1 MDEWIK
7 FLDKNPSQRRVIDRK
22 GTFLEGEKEKRFKR
36 FLLSRKRWY
45 SVNRFIRPYGNSN
58 CSFHVP
64 SLSLSHS
71 VRQEIIADNPA
82 NGRDS
87 NNDPSRCVSPG
98 FTMPTKSNGDKR
110 GSSRVRSSFDF
121 VFSFSST
128 LAPALSSYLPNFWS
142 HATFVHGLKGC
153 IVIDDKKFWLSPPR
167 NILFFHST
175 KTWRSSSPPLFL
187 KSGKKGRG
195 GGNSNRWLE
204 INFKKAQFES
214 FLRTNYVSFNV
225 NFRF

>member
-64 SLSLSHS
+64 SLSLS

-142 HATFVHGLKGC
+142 HATFVHGLKGYC
-153 IVIDDKKFWLSPPR
+153 DRWQKIWLSPPEISFFFIR
-167 NILFFHST
+167 RRLSILFSIYPF
-175 KTWRSSSPPLFL
+175 FFF
-187 KSGKKGRG
+187 
-195 GGNSNRWLE
+195 E
-204 INFKKAQFES
+204 IG
-214 FLRTNYVSFNV
+214 
-225 NFRF
+225 